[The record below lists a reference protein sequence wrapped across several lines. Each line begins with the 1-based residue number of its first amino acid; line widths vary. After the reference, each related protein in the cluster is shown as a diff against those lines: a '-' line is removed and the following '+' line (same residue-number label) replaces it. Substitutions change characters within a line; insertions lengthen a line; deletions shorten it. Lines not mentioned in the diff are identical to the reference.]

1 MSMSDPIADMW
12 TRIRNAQSARKTS
25 VTVPA
30 SNVKRAI
37 AGVLSEEGYL
47 GVVSDGQLNGHPAL
61 DIELRY
67 FEGKSVIETLNR
79 ASRPGLR
86 AYKPCDQ
93 LPKIN
98 GGLGVAVVSTSAGVM
113 SDRAARARGVGGEI
127 LCYVS

>member
-1 MSMSDPIADMW
+1 MSMSDPIADML
-12 TRIRNAQSARKTS
+12 TRIRNAQSACKTS

-37 AGVLSEEGYL
+37 AGVLSQEGYL
-47 GVVSDGQLNGHPAL
+47 GKVSDGQLNGHPAL

-67 FEGKSVIETLNR
+67 FEGKPVIETLNR

-86 AYKPCDQ
+86 AYKPCGQ
-93 LPKIN
+93 LPKVN
-98 GGLGVAVVSTSAGVM
+98 GGLGVAVVSTSVGVM